1 MIDLILNDKVV
12 NLRAWQ
18 LYLGNGIFTFAVG
31 ITLMLIASLFNMF
44 GLNNGAINNILKA
57 AGTISGARVPHQ
69 EQAVSGFRQRRMS

>member
-31 ITLMLIASLFNMF
+31 LILLIVAKLIGMTGIHSDTLNR
-44 GLNNGAINNILKA
+44 ILGA
-57 AGTISGARVPHQ
+57 AGKISQARDPNTL
-69 EQAVSGFRQRRMS
+69 